1 MVMEGRVC
9 LSLSAICRHYIH
21 FLIEKSG
28 TRAAM
33 VVRLCDVFGE
43 ELRVSRRE
51 TGSLKC
57 EDCVG
62 EGGVLQQ
69 LVHVFDV
76 VER

>member
-1 MVMEGRVC
+1 MVMKGRVC
-9 LSLSAICRHYIH
+9 LSVSAICRHYIH
-21 FLIEKSG
+21 FSIEKSA

-43 ELRVSRRE
+43 ELRVSRSRG
-51 TGSLKC
+51 GSLKREEC
-57 EDCVG
+57 AG